1 MSKYKT
7 GALIFGLL
15 SVGAALCFSLLLLL
29 AQLGVFTPDRNEAIE
44 LVIIADSA
52 EKTYDGTPL
61 YDDGYTVKRGT
72 VLKGHTLQVTVYGE
86 QLTAGTGEN
95 KLSVAVFDEYGRD
108 VTDIYYKLTL
118 EYGALTVHKRALT
131 LRSESVKTIYDG
143 VPLAGEK
150 IYTLSGEVAPG
161 HHLKTSVVETLNTVG
176 YADNRFVA
184 RVLSETGEDLS
195 ANYQIEYIY
204 GALQMLPIELTI
216 YTKSAEKYYDG
227 QPLFRADYLYDHD
240 TLLEGHTLY
249 VELATSI
256 TEPGSVSNTPSSYRI
271 LDAKGQDVSEYYRIC
286 LHAGT
291 LTVHPPK

>member
-7 GALIFGLL
+7 GALIFGLM
-15 SVGAALCFSLLLLL
+15 SVGGALCFSLLLLL
-29 AQLGVFTPDRNEAIE
+29 AQLGVFTPDRNETIE
-44 LVIIADSA
+44 LVIVADSA

-61 YDDGYTVKRGT
+61 YDDGYTVKRGN

-118 EYGALTVHKRALT
+118 EYGDLTVHKRALT

-150 IYTLSGEVAPG
+150 IYTLSGEMAPG
-161 HHLKTSVVETLNTVG
+161 HRLQTSVVETLNTVG

-184 RVLSETGEDLS
+184 RILSETGEDLS

-204 GALQMLPIELTI
+204 GALQVLPLELIINTEG
-216 YTKSAEKYYDG
+216 AEKTYDG
-227 QPLFRADYLYDHD
+227 QPLFCAEYSYDQEM
-240 TLLEGHTLY
+240 LLTGHRLFIEMT
-249 VELATSI
+249 
-256 TEPGSVSNTPSSYRI
+256 
-271 LDAKGQDVSEYYRIC
+271 
-286 LHAGT
+286 
-291 LTVHPPK
+291 